1 MQPSLAGVVH
11 RPESRMRLPA
21 RFAASP
27 LPYKA
32 EIRWIERAAEL
43 AEVAAPPHWTTAR
56 VEAWLDWAD
65 GLPADLPPATPA
77 ALTLEGADPLL
88 AGGPDRYARRLAA
101 WGLALGA
108 FADEAAATAFE
119 GELFAALALGVIAT
133 GRQLPFGAR
142 VNPLAPD
149 TAIPPALAPPELGRA
164 GFAEASQA
172 LRASLGLTA
181 GLPPAAAQRLAAV
194 AQAIIRCEGDRDAC
208 ASLDSNQ
215 ALARAAWAAREAG
228 LADAAITDAIALG
241 RAGREVGAAASEA
254 RLSSLL
260 ALADR
265 ASVAASSDAARE
277 AAALAW
283 ETSALT
289 LAFSR
294 EAAERL
300 ALAEVAPR
308 GAVDVLAFERDGGFD
323 AEGFADAVRL
333 AFLALDIEGRAGFV
347 ADPADAYRRAA
358 ARPIALGLAGVAELI
373 VTRGLAYDSDE
384 ARALTADLYAQAL
397 TAADAASATL
407 GSGHA
412 MKVCA
417 FEDPE
422 LSLQLGAPT
431 LGGAPWAGPATVAE
445 TADGALLRTLAE
457 SALAAARRAGL
468 DADTLRAALLGAGS
482 LADAPGV
489 SHAALEA
496 KGFTAHEIA
505 AAEAALGEACSL
517 RAAFAPA
524 IVGAGFVTDVLGAP
538 SEAIADPAFDTLAH
552 AGFSEADIAAAETF
566 ALGAKSPAD
575 ADLSPALAAVLA
587 PFGEISQPAR
597 FAMLH
602 AIETA
607 SGAPAAAVITLP
619 FEASPEAT
627 LSALAEAA
635 ATGLAAV
642 RIVRAAPPADFTL
655 ALTQPR
661 AARSAEPTPPEPPP
675 ERIVERFIEIERS
688 RRKLP
693 DRRKGYIQKA
703 SVGGHKVYLHTG
715 EYEDGE
721 LGEIFLDMH
730 KEGAAFR
737 SLMNNFAVAISI
749 GLQYG
754 VPLEE
759 FVDAFVFTRFEP
771 AGEVVGN
778 ETIRSATSILD
789 YVFRELGVSYLG
801 RDDLANV
808 DPQGLNA
815 DGLGGGKDEEAAP
828 QPASRFIS
836 RGFSRGSTPDNLVF
850 LPTAKP
856 GAGGLGPAGRAADV
870 CPACGDLALV
880 RKGQSLICQTCGERA
895 PQAG

>member
-1 MQPSLAGVVH
+1 
-11 RPESRMRLPA
+11 MRLPE

-27 LPYKA
+27 LPYRP

-65 GLPADLPPATPA
+65 GLPTDLPPGTPA
-77 ALTLEGADPLL
+77 ALALEGADPLL
-88 AGGPDRYARRLAA
+88 ASGPDRYARRLAA

-108 FADEAAATAFE
+108 FADEAEATRFR

-149 TAIPPALAPPELGRA
+149 TAIPPPLELPELGRA
-164 GFAEASQA
+164 GFAEAGRA
-172 LRASLGLTA
+172 LRASCGPAAGLT
-181 GLPPAAAQRLAAV
+181 PAAAQRLAAV
-194 AQAIIRCEGDRDAC
+194 AQAVIRCEGDRAAC
-208 ASLDSNQ
+208 ASLESNQ
-215 ALARAAWAAREAG
+215 ALARASWAAREVG
-228 LADAAITDAIALG
+228 LGDAAIADAIALG
-241 RAGREVGAAASEA
+241 RAGQEVGAPAAEA
-254 RLSSLL
+254 QLASLI
-260 ALADR
+260 AVADR
-265 ASVAASSDAARE
+265 ARAAAGSDAARE
-277 AAALAW
+277 AAVLAW

-294 EAAERL
+294 ADAERL
-300 ALAEVAPR
+300 TLARIAPR
-308 GAVDVLAFERDGGFD
+308 GAVNVPAFEDEEGFD

-333 AFLALDIEGRAGFV
+333 AVLALDIEGRAGFV

-358 ARPIALGLAGVAELI
+358 ARPVAPGLAGLAEL
-373 VTRGLAYDSDE
+373 VVGRGLAYDSDA
-384 ARALTADLYAQAL
+384 ARALAADLHAQAL
-397 TAADAASATL
+397 VVAEDASATL
-407 GSGHA
+407 GGGHA
-412 MKVCA
+412 LKLHA
-417 FEDPE
+417 FEDAA
-422 LSLQLGAPT
+422 LSLQLGALT
-431 LGGAPWAGPATVAE
+431 LGGAPWPGPVTLAE

-457 SALAAARRAGL
+457 PALAAARCAGL
-468 DADTLRAALLGAGS
+468 DADALRATLLGHGS
-482 LADAPGV
+482 LAHAPGV
-489 SHAALEA
+489 GHAALAA

-505 AAEAALGEACSL
+505 AAEAALGDASCL

-524 IVGAGFVTDVLGAP
+524 VIGAGFVTDVLGAP
-538 SEAIADPAFDTLAH
+538 AEAIADPAFDTLAH
-552 AGFSEADIAAAETF
+552 AGFSESEIAAAEAF
-566 ALGAKSPAD
+566 ALGAEKPAG
-575 ADLSPALAAVLA
+575 ADLPPALAAVFA
-587 PFGEISQPAR
+587 PATEIPQTAR
-597 FAMLH
+597 FAMLR

-607 SGAPAAAVITLP
+607 AGAPITAVITLP
-619 FEASPEAT
+619 FEASPEAA
-627 LSALAEAA
+627 LAALAEAA
-635 ATGLAAV
+635 TAGLAAV
-642 RIVRAAPPADFTL
+642 RIVRAAPPAEFTL

-661 AARSAEPTPPEPPP
+661 AARAAEPAPQPPQ

-856 GAGGLGPAGRAADV
+856 GPGGLGPAGRAAEV

>member
-1 MQPSLAGVVH
+1 
-11 RPESRMRLPA
+11 MRFPD

-27 LPYKA
+27 LPYGP

-43 AEVAAPPHWTTAR
+43 AEVVAPPHWTTAR
-56 VEAWLDWAD
+56 VEAWLDWVD

-77 ALTLEGADPLL
+77 ALALEGADPLL
-88 AGGPDRYARRLAA
+88 AGGPDRHARRLAA

-108 FADEAAATAFE
+108 FADQTEATSFRD
-119 GELFAALALGVIAT
+119 ELFAALALGVIAT
-133 GRQLPFGAR
+133 GRQMPFGAR

-149 TAIPPALAPPELGRA
+149 TAIPPPRTLPEVGRT
-164 GFAEASQA
+164 GFAEAAHA
-172 LRASLGLTA
+172 LRASRGLAAGLT
-181 GLPPAAAQRLAAV
+181 PAAAQRLAAV
-194 AQAIIRCEGDRDAC
+194 AQAVIRCEGDRAAC

-228 LADAAITDAIALG
+228 LGDAAIADAIALG
-241 RAGREVGAAASEA
+241 RAGLEVCAAAGEARPSSLTVVAERAGAASGC
-254 RLSSLL
+254 
-260 ALADR
+260 
-265 ASVAASSDAARE
+265 DAARE

-283 ETSALT
+283 ETAALT
-289 LAFSR
+289 LAFSH

-300 ALAEVAPR
+300 ALGAIAPR
-308 GAVDVLAFERDGGFD
+308 GAVNVLAFEGEGGFD
-323 AEGFADAVRL
+323 AEGLADAVRL
-333 AFLALDIEGRAGFV
+333 AFLALDIEGRAGFL
-347 ADPADAYRRAA
+347 ADPANAYRRAA
-358 ARPIALGLAGVAELI
+358 ARPVALGLAGVAELI
-373 VTRGLAYDSDE
+373 VGRGLVYDSDA
-384 ARALTADLYAQAL
+384 ARALAADLHAQAL
-397 TAADAASATL
+397 AAADDASAAL
-407 GSGHA
+407 GAGHA
-412 MKVCA
+412 VKICA
-417 FEDPE
+417 FEDAE
-422 LSLQLGAPT
+422 LSLQLGALT
-431 LGGAPWAGPATVAE
+431 LGGAPWGGPVTLAE

-457 SALAAARRAGL
+457 PALAAARRAGL
-468 DADTLRAALLGAGS
+468 DAVTLRAALLGRRS

-505 AAEAALGEACSL
+505 AAEAALGGAGSL

-524 IVGAGFVTDVLGAP
+524 VVGAGFVTDVLGAAP
-538 SEAIADPAFDTLAH
+538 EAIADLAFDTLAH
-552 AGFSEADIAAAETF
+552 AGFSEADIAAAEAF
-566 ALGAKSPAD
+566 ALGAAGPTAAHLPPS
-575 ADLSPALAAVLA
+575 LATVLA
-587 PFGEISQPAR
+587 PAGEIAQSAR
-597 FAMLH
+597 FAMLR

-607 SGAPAAAVITLP
+607 AGAPTTAVTTLP
-619 FEASPEAT
+619 FEAGPEAA
-627 LSALAEAA
+627 LAALAEAA
-635 ATGLAAV
+635 TAGLAAV
-642 RIVRAAPPADFTL
+642 RIVRAAPPVDFAL

-661 AARSAEPTPPEPPP
+661 AARSAEPAPEPPP

-836 RGFSRGSTPDNLVF
+836 RGFSRGQAPDNLVF

-856 GAGGLGPAGRAADV
+856 GAGGSGPAGRAADV

>member
-1 MQPSLAGVVH
+1 
-11 RPESRMRLPA
+11 MRLPD

-27 LPYKA
+27 LPYAA
-32 EIRWIERAAEL
+32 EIRWIERANDLTET
-43 AEVAAPPHWTTAR
+43 AAPPHWTTAR

-65 GLPADLPPATPA
+65 GLPGDLPPASPA
-77 ALTLEGADPLL
+77 ALALESAEPLL

-101 WGLALGA
+101 WGLALGV
-108 FADEAAATAFE
+108 FADEAEAARFHA
-119 GELFAALALGVIAT
+119 ELNAALALGVIAT
-133 GRQLPFGAR
+133 ARQLPFGAR

-149 TAIPPALAPPELGRA
+149 TARPPPLALPELGRP
-164 GFAEASQA
+164 GFADAARA
-172 LRASLGLTA
+172 LRAGRGLAA
-181 GLPPAAAQRLAAV
+181 GLAPGAAERLAAV
-194 AQAIIRCEGDRDAC
+194 ALAVIRCEGDRAAC
-208 ASLDSNQ
+208 AGLDSNQ
-215 ALARAAWAAREAG
+215 ALARAAWAARAAG
-228 LADAAITDAIALG
+228 HGDAAIADAIALG
-241 RAGREVGAAASEA
+241 RAGVEVATSVCGAATAELIA
-254 RLSSLL
+254 V
-260 ALADR
+260 ADR
-265 ASVAASSDAARE
+265 GGVVAGSDAARG

-289 LAFSR
+289 IAFSQGD
-294 EAAERL
+294 AERL
-300 ALAEVAPR
+300 ALAEIAPR
-308 GAVDVLAFERDGGFD
+308 GAVNALAFERADGFD

-333 AFLALDIEGRAGFV
+333 ALLALDIEGRAGFV
-347 ADPADAYRRAA
+347 ADPADAYRRSA
-358 ARPIALGLAGVAELI
+358 ARPIALALAGVAELI
-373 VTRGLAYDSDE
+373 VGRGMAYDSDA
-384 ARALTADLYAQAL
+384 ARALAADLHAQAL
-397 TAADAASATL
+397 AAADTMSAAL
-407 GSGHA
+407 GAAHA
-412 MKVCA
+412 VKLCA

-422 LSLQLGAPT
+422 ISLRLGALT
-431 LGGAPWAGPATVAE
+431 LGAAPWSGPVTLAE

-457 SALAAARRAGL
+457 PGLVAARLAGL
-468 DADTLRAALLGAGS
+468 DAGDLRAALLGHGS
-482 LADAPGV
+482 LAEAPGV
-489 SHAALEA
+489 SHAALTA
-496 KGFTAHEIA
+496 KGFTSHEIA
-505 AAEAALGEACSL
+505 LAEAALGEAAGL
-517 RAAFAPA
+517 RPAFAPA
-524 IVGAGFVTDVLGAP
+524 VIGAGFVTDVLGASP
-538 SEAIADPAFDTLAH
+538 EALAEPDFDTLAH
-552 AGFSEADIAAAETF
+552 AGFSPAEIAAAEAF
-566 ALGAKSPAD
+566 ALGADSPTAAGLPD
-575 ADLSPALAAVLA
+575 ALAAALA
-587 PFGEISQPAR
+587 PASEIGLAAR
-597 FAMLH
+597 FAMLR
-602 AIETA
+602 AVEAVTC
-607 SGAPAAAVITLP
+607 APATAMVALP
-619 FEASPEAT
+619 FEAGPETAQA
-627 LSALAEAA
+627 ALAEAA
-635 ATGLAAV
+635 AAGLRAV

-655 ALTQPR
+655 ALTEPR
-661 AARSAEPTPPEPPP
+661 AARASESRPEPPP

-850 LPTAKP
+850 LPVAKP
-856 GAGGLGPAGRAADV
+856 AAGLGPAGRGADV

>member
-1 MQPSLAGVVH
+1 
-11 RPESRMRLPA
+11 MRLPD

-27 LPYKA
+27 LPYAA
-32 EIRWIERAAEL
+32 EIRWIERANDLTET
-43 AEVAAPPHWTTAR
+43 AAPPHWTTGR

-65 GLPADLPPATPA
+65 ALPTDLPPATPA
-77 ALTLEGADPLL
+77 MLGLENADSLL

-101 WGLALGA
+101 WGLGLGV
-108 FADEAAATAFE
+108 FVDEAAAAVFRA
-119 GELFAALALGVIAT
+119 ELFAALALGVIAT

-149 TAIPPALAPPELGRA
+149 PATAPPLALPQLGRA
-164 GFAEASQA
+164 GFADAARA
-172 LRASLGLTA
+172 LRAGRGFAAGLTP
-181 GLPPAAAQRLAAV
+181 GAAARLAVV
-194 AQAIIRCEGDRDAC
+194 AQAVIRCEGDRDAC
-208 ASLDSNQ
+208 ASLESNQ
-215 ALARAAWAAREAG
+215 ALARAAWAARSAG
-228 LADAAITDAIALG
+228 HGDAAIADAIALG
-241 RAGREVGAAASEA
+241 RAGQDVAAPAAGGPATTELIA
-254 RLSSLL
+254 V
-260 ALADR
+260 ADR
-265 ASVAASSDAARE
+265 AGVAAGSDAARE

-289 LAFSR
+289 IAFSR
-294 EAAERL
+294 DDAERL
-300 ALAEVAPR
+300 ALCELAPR
-308 GAVDVLAFERDGGFD
+308 GAVNALAFERADGFD
-323 AEGFADAVRL
+323 AEGFAAAVRL

-347 ADPADAYRRAA
+347 ADPAGAYRRAA
-358 ARPIALGLAGVAELI
+358 ARPVALGLAGVGELI
-373 VTRGLAYDSDE
+373 VSLGLAFDSDA
-384 ARALTADLYAQAL
+384 ARALAADLHTLAL
-397 TAADAASATL
+397 TAADTVAATL
-407 GSGHA
+407 GATHA
-412 MKVCA
+412 VRICA
-417 FEDPE
+417 FDDPE
-422 LSLQLGAPT
+422 ISLRLGGLTLGA
-431 LGGAPWAGPATVAE
+431 APWAGPVTLAE

-457 SALAAARRAGL
+457 PALAAARLAGL
-468 DADTLRAALLGAGS
+468 DAGELRAALLGHGS

-489 SHAALEA
+489 SHAALAA
-496 KGFTAHEIA
+496 KGFTSHEIA
-505 AAEAALGEACSL
+505 AVEAALGEAGDL

-524 IVGAGFVTDVLGAP
+524 VIGAGFVTDVLGASP
-538 SEAIADPAFDTLAH
+538 EALAAPDFDTLAH
-552 AGFSEADIAAAETF
+552 AGFSPADIAAAEAF
-566 ALGAKSPAD
+566 ALGAGAPSD
-575 ADLSPALAAVLA
+575 SALPGGLANVLA
-587 PFGEISQPAR
+587 PAAEIAGPAR
-597 FAMLH
+597 LAMLR
-602 AIETA
+602 AVEAVTC
-607 SGAPAAAVITLP
+607 APAIAVVTLP
-619 FEASPEAT
+619 FEAGPETAQ
-627 LSALAEAA
+627 AELAEAVA
-635 ATGLAAV
+635 AGLRAV
-642 RIVRAAPPADFTL
+642 RIVRRPAPPADFAL
-655 ALTQPR
+655 ALTEPR
-661 AARSAEPTPPEPPP
+661 AARTAEPAPEPPP
-675 ERIVERFIEIERS
+675 ERIVERFIEVERS

-850 LPTAKP
+850 LPVAKP
-856 GAGGLGPAGRAADV
+856 AAGLGPAGRAADV